1 MAWPTDAQHTTFSS
15 GVTRI
20 GTSFLGAVQSGVTG
34 VVGGT
39 MPVTRLTVTGNHYL
53 SGAPGGLAASGA
65 IKAVGNVASVSGE
78 VQGVAVRAVNAAS
91 GFVLGASGAV
101 LNYSTANSFQTTN
114 GTIQDAVTIAIA
126 SGHGAYVEASA
137 VASDGTLGT
146 RAITHK
152 MGMSCTASGGGLS
165 TFSGGAYDIIAA
177 RVTSGVGGGMVLTT
191 TGNSILVRL
200 TGTAGLTMNW
210 SVKTDVTVVP

>member
-65 IKAVGNVASVSGE
+65 IKAVGNIASVSGE
-78 VQGVAVRAVNAAS
+78 VQAPLHASVAGGTGLELRSGSVVRAYHTTATIQIS
-91 GFVLGASGAV
+91 GSTASGA
-101 LNYSTANSFQTTN
+101 
-114 GTIQDAVTIAIA
+114 IAVP
-126 SGHGAYVEASA
+126 
-137 VASDGTLGT
+137 
-146 RAITHK
+146 
-152 MGMSCTASGGGLS
+152 
-165 TFSGGAYDIIAA
+165 
-177 RVTSGVGGGMVLTT
+177 VTSGKTVSITARGVGVRSNYSGTRVQIITASYCDLDGDGSLTT
-191 TGNSILVRL
+191 VQGDFLLASGASPASQPGGILTNALSGAVHIQAI
-200 TGTAGLTMNW
+200 GGSGQINW
-210 SVKTDVTVVP
+210 TIYADVTVSP